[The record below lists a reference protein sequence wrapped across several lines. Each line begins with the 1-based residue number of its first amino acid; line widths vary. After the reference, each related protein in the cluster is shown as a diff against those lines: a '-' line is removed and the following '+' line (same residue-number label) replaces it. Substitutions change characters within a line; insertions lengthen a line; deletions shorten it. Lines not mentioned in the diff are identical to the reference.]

1 MTFISDRLAKYE
13 SLLTAVDT
21 AIEAVLSGQSYQF
34 DDGQT
39 RQQVTRADLGRLQ
52 KLQAYYEKKIQEL
65 SSGARKVTYG
75 GGSW

>member
-13 SLLTAVDT
+13 SLLTQVDA

-52 KLQAYYEKKIQEL
+52 KLQSYYEKKIQEL
-65 SSGARKVTYG
+65 SGDNRKITYG
-75 GGSW
+75 GAGW

>member
-13 SLLTAVDT
+13 SLLAAVDT

-52 KLQAYYEKKIQEL
+52 KLQSYYEKKIQEL
-65 SSGARKVTYG
+65 SGANRKITYG
-75 GGSW
+75 GAGW